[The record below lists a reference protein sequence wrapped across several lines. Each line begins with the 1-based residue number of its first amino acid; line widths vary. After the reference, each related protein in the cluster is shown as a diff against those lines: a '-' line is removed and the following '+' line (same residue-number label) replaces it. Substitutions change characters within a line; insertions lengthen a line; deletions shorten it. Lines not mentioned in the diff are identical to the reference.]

1 MRTVGTMPEKADTRN
16 DLIRFR
22 DIFLARLML
31 LPRLRSIKRTVRH
44 VMNIDAE
51 NRESWGSLLEENA
64 RRFPLHM
71 AVKSEE
77 AFLTYEEYNGVV
89 NQYAN
94 YLLSQGVKKGDT
106 VVLFLE
112 NRPELLIAYSANA
125 KVGAINCMI
134 NTNLRGES
142 LLHCLTLNPA
152 TVFIVGEEVLDA
164 FEEVHE
170 KLKLQGPQKAFF
182 VQDRGNRPAP
192 AGFIDLKEAVKECS
206 GANPPTTL
214 EVKPRDPIAFVFTSG
229 TTGGMPKAAV
239 ITHRRVVSGC
249 YFTGRA
255 VMNIKP
261 NDTIYV
267 PLPFFHTNALAL
279 SWPCTLANGAAVA
292 IRRKFSASRFWDD
305 VRKYNGT
312 IFCYVGEC
320 CRYLM
325 NQPPRPDDRSHPL
338 RTIIGNGLRPEIW
351 KQFKKRFGITRVLEI
366 YGAAESNLFF
376 INLFN
381 LDCTVGTCVIPYA
394 IVKYDVDAEEPIRD
408 ENGFMQRVD
417 VGEAGLLLGEITDRS
432 PFSGYTR
439 KEATEAKILR
449 DVFQKGDAWFNS
461 GDLVRDIGYG
471 HAQFVDRLGD
481 TFRWK
486 GENVSTTEV
495 EQVANTF
502 PQVEIS
508 MVYGVVMPGSDGR
521 AGMAAII
528 ANCKLEEFDFKGL
541 AKRFREALPSYAV
554 PKFIRFKADF
564 DYTPTHKIKKT
575 DAKREGFDPAVV
587 TDPIFVLLPGADGY
601 VRLTPRLYE
610 EIMANK
616 YKF

>member
-1 MRTVGTMPEKADTRN
+1 
-16 DLIRFR
+16 
-22 DIFLARLML
+22 
-31 LPRLRSIKRTVRH
+31 
-44 VMNIDAE
+44 MNIEAE

-64 RRFPLHM
+64 QRFPQNM

-77 AFLTYEEYNGVV
+77 AFLTYEEYNCLV
-89 NQYAN
+89 NQYAHS
-94 YLLSQGVKKGDT
+94 LLSQGVKKGDT

-125 KVGAINCMI
+125 KIGAINCMI
-134 NTNLRGES
+134 NTNLRREA

-152 TVFIVGEEVLDA
+152 IAFVVGEEVVDA
-164 FEEVHE
+164 FEEVRGQ
-170 KLKLQGPQKAFF
+170 LKLRGDQKVFF
-182 VQDRGNRPAP
+182 LQDRGNRPAP
-192 AGFIDLKEAVKECS
+192 GGFIDLRDAVKES
-206 GANPPTTL
+206 PDTNPATTR
-214 EVKPRDPIAFVFTSG
+214 EVKPRDPLAFVFTSG
-229 TTGGMPKAAV
+229 TTGGMPKAAIV
-239 ITHRRVVSGC
+239 THRRVVSGC
-249 YFTGRA
+249 YFTGKA
-255 VMNIKP
+255 VMNVKP
-261 NDTIYV
+261 TDTIYV

-292 IRRKFSASRFWDD
+292 LRRKFSASRFWDD

-325 NQPPRPDDRSHPL
+325 NQPARPDDRSHPL
-338 RTIIGNGLRPEIW
+338 RTVIGNGLRPEIW
-351 KQFKKRFGITRVLEI
+351 KDFKKRFGISRVLEI

-381 LDCTVGTCVIPYA
+381 LDCTVGTCFIPYA
-394 IVKYDVDAEEPIRD
+394 IVKFDVDADEPIRD
-408 ENGFMQRVD
+408 KNGFMQRVE
-417 VGEAGLLLGEITDRS
+417 VGEAGLLLGEITEKS
-432 PFSGYTR
+432 PFSGYTK
-439 KEATEAKILR
+439 KEATEAKIFR

-461 GDLVRDIGYG
+461 GDLIRNIGYG

-502 PQVEIS
+502 PQVSLS
-508 MVYGVVMPGSDGR
+508 MVYGVAMPGSNGR
-521 AGMAAII
+521 AGMAAIV
-528 ANCKLEEFDFKGL
+528 ANSKLGEFDFKGL
-541 AKRFREALPSYAV
+541 ADHFRKALPSYAV
-554 PKFIRFKADF
+554 PKFLRFKPDF
-564 DYTPTHKIKKT
+564 EYTPTHKIKKT
-575 DAKREGFDPAVV
+575 DAKREGFDPAIVA
-587 TDPIFVLLPGADGY
+587 DPVFVLLPGADQY
-601 VRLTPRLYE
+601 VRLTPRLYG